1 MIDNVKFYYL
11 TSYEQIN
18 IQLYLRETY
27 SKYRWILVVDSDDLE
42 ELCKTFLWD
51 YERIHID
58 HINLNYINSINLFYL
73 FNQRLRIEAQ
83 VNKIIQ
89 KYQNKE
95 IFYSVRCVGI
105 SSIYLISKLKNKNKI
120 IFVDPEKE
128 KNYITIKY
136 AYLSL
141 FIKKIIYNLL
151 FDLNLEINSLR
162 GEMWICACK
171 SFAKNSI
178 ERIQINRNIS
188 HLIYNLSIPKTKKKK
203 IFIMGH
209 SLKVDSGL
217 CNKSEIIE
225 FYKYLLSRDDIY
237 FKPHPNSIAYERNK
251 NSIKYF
257 DSDLDKELNKK
268 IDHKYRVLPIEVLR
282 NNISTVISFSSSTL
296 STLADYNIQSISVM
310 DLFTKT
316 KKWDHSEYKI
326 KLLKKSRNKIKFV
339 KSIEELSKLIS

>member
-11 TSYEQIN
+11 TSYEQVN

-151 FDLNLEINSLR
+151 FD
-162 GEMWICACK
+162 
-171 SFAKNSI
+171 
-178 ERIQINRNIS
+178 
-188 HLIYNLSIPKTKKKK
+188 
-203 IFIMGH
+203 
-209 SLKVDSGL
+209 
-217 CNKSEIIE
+217 
-225 FYKYLLSRDDIY
+225 
-237 FKPHPNSIAYERNK
+237 
-251 NSIKYF
+251 
-257 DSDLDKELNKK
+257 
-268 IDHKYRVLPIEVLR
+268 
-282 NNISTVISFSSSTL
+282 
-296 STLADYNIQSISVM
+296 QS
-310 DLFTKT
+310 
-316 KKWDHSEYKI
+316 
-326 KLLKKSRNKIKFV
+326 
-339 KSIEELSKLIS
+339 